1 MEPLFTKLEV
11 VDNLF
16 CLTLD
21 IGIVDLGLF
30 SGDVSLFKLMVRLLF
45 ALVCGDREAP

>member
-16 CLTLD
+16 CLTPD

-30 SGDVSLFKLMVRLLF
+30 NGDVSLFKLMVRLLF
-45 ALVCGDREAP
+45 ALVCGDRGAP

>member
-16 CLTLD
+16 CLTPD

-45 ALVCGDREAP
+45 APVCRDRGLP